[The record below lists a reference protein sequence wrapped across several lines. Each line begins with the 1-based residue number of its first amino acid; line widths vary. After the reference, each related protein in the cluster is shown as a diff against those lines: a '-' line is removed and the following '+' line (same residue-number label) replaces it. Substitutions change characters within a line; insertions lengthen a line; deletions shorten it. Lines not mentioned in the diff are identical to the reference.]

1 MKEEENNNNITTT
14 KAERLAAK
22 KARKLARRALR
33 KQEEEAKAKGL
44 STDTIG
50 VNIEASKSVINKPLP
65 EIPNNLK
72 PNAVTICLCYQYK
85 EPAWSKKQHK
95 NAITQI
101 YEFANQYNITGRGRC
116 AREGLNCTLTA
127 SAENMRKFC
136 YALREWDPLF
146 NETDFKLSDG
156 EVSSAMFR
164 TFTLRKV
171 EELVGYGLGGVKAP
185 SIKKHAGKH
194 LEAIDYHKQMEQ
206 KDTVIIDVRNKY
218 ESDIGH
224 FQPPKNGAELL
235 LPPVRNSNEF
245 PKWFNDP
252 QVKKKL
258 HNKTVMMYCTGGIRC
273 ERATALLNQMTEAEE
288 DGGFK
293 TKDVVMARGGI
304 ERYIKTFPTGGY
316 WKGKNYLFDKRME
329 QVPELKPINKT
340 DEELQ
345 NVTCCMC
352 DKPYSS
358 YRGQFKCGKCYVPVI
373 VCTKCQHKAKR
384 KPEACV
390 CPLCKEG
397 YEVPDLKPD
406 LIGQK
411 RKLGLI
417 DTSGKDVVSGSLITG
432 GSTSLVSNKKGRID
446 TNTSVEPS
454 CYLLLKRLPLIITA
468 NALRHSILLSLLLY
482 SSPSLEDSDEDVSIK
497 DISQIIKHVKW
508 NIDKDTNTFN
518 GNAIVHL
525 SSLKYANAI
534 VDFHD
539 QQNGLIV
546 FSSDSDALQVIRKA
560 KGAIKYQ
567 GKKNVNYLEIC
578 KKIKKKKL
586 GRRMNVTFMKK
597 DKDLL
602 LFEEKELEYPPVL

>member
-101 YEFANQYNITGRGRC
+101 SKFANQYNITGRGRC

-252 QVKKKL
+252 QVKKK
-258 HNKTVMMYCTGGIRC
+258 
-273 ERATALLNQMTEAEE
+273 
-288 DGGFK
+288 
-293 TKDVVMARGGI
+293 
-304 ERYIKTFPTGGY
+304 
-316 WKGKNYLFDKRME
+316 
-329 QVPELKPINKT
+329 
-340 DEELQ
+340 
-345 NVTCCMC
+345 
-352 DKPYSS
+352 
-358 YRGQFKCGKCYVPVI
+358 
-373 VCTKCQHKAKR
+373 
-384 KPEACV
+384 
-390 CPLCKEG
+390 
-397 YEVPDLKPD
+397 
-406 LIGQK
+406 
-411 RKLGLI
+411 
-417 DTSGKDVVSGSLITG
+417 IT
-432 GSTSLVSNKKGRID
+432 
-446 TNTSVEPS
+446 
-454 CYLLLKRLPLIITA
+454 
-468 NALRHSILLSLLLY
+468 
-482 SSPSLEDSDEDVSIK
+482 
-497 DISQIIKHVKW
+497 
-508 NIDKDTNTFN
+508 
-518 GNAIVHL
+518 
-525 SSLKYANAI
+525 
-534 VDFHD
+534 
-539 QQNGLIV
+539 
-546 FSSDSDALQVIRKA
+546 
-560 KGAIKYQ
+560 
-567 GKKNVNYLEIC
+567 
-578 KKIKKKKL
+578 
-586 GRRMNVTFMKK
+586 
-597 DKDLL
+597 
-602 LFEEKELEYPPVL
+602 